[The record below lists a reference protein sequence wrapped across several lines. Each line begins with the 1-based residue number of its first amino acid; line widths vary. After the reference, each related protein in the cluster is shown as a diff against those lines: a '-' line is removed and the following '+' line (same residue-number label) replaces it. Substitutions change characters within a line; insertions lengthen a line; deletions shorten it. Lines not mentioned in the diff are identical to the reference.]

1 LTDSSFD
8 TVVTVRTEEKGK
20 RIIEAH
26 PNVPKEKLSY
36 VIVKDVAKDGAFDDV
51 SGISFP

>member
-26 PNVPKEKLSY
+26 PNPKEKLSY